1 MRSARAR
8 TWAGLTIL
16 TVTMLVGCARGPDAA
31 ALRQEI
37 REKLT
42 KEVKDGLLEVASLDR
57 KGSAPLPGGE
67 QGAKR
72 LIVYYNATLRFRQDY
87 DFGGWEKLSPASLG
101 YALGAGEKGL
111 LGIKPQN
118 RPGDLLYVYGT
129 STYEWSGGAWKSV
142 AGAPGAVSAAPD
154 RENTAPSSRSKQLI
168 DKLAAMVDLPP
179 PGIDSQQEEVIA
191 DELNRAAES
200 IQRRLA
206 RRRHIYTFASGPHG
220 GEYARFGAA
229 FVERIKKVRPQM
241 AVRHIETEGSVQNA
255 SLLARGE
262 ADYAIVQ
269 ADVAA
274 EAVAGRGTFAPG
286 GPLTTLRALGSL
298 FPEAVHIVVPPAS
311 TIRTVDDLRG
321 KRVDMGPPGSGTRYS
336 AVAVLAAHGVQVR
349 DVSETVDG
357 GPEKAAR
364 RLAAGQIDAFFVTI
378 APPARAL
385 QEMAARSGMK
395 LLALSSR
402 GVERLVTEKTGLVA
416 MTLPARTYPGQA
428 EPVTTVATAALLVA
442 TTDAPEAEVG
452 DMVAF
457 VFSKADLALT
467 GNAEGI
473 KVSKD
478 SALRGITIPLHPGTG
493 PFFARARGADR

>member
-1 MRSARAR
+1 MWRAR
-8 TWAGLTIL
+8 VRMWAGLTVL
-16 TVTMLVGCARGPDAA
+16 TVTMLLGCARGPDEA

-42 KEVKDGLLEVASLDR
+42 KEVKDGLLEVASVGR
-57 KGSAPLPGGE
+57 KGSAPLPAGD
-67 QGAKR
+67 QGSKR

-101 YALGAGEKGL
+101 YALGAADKGL

-118 RPGDLLYVYGT
+118 RAGDVLYVYGT
-129 STYEWSGGAWKSV
+129 STYEWSGGAWKNV
-142 AGAPGAVSAAPD
+142 AGTPGAVSAAPD
-154 RENTAPSSRSKQLI
+154 RDNTAPPSRSKQLI
-168 DKLAAMVDLPP
+168 DKLAAMVNLPP
-179 PGIDSQQEEVIA
+179 PGIDPHQEEVIA

-206 RRRHIYTFASGPHG
+206 RRRHIYTFASGPPG

-229 FVERIKKVRPQM
+229 FVERVKKVHPEM

-255 SLLARGE
+255 SLLAHGE

-274 EAVAGRGTFAPG
+274 EAMAARGTFARG
-286 GPLTTLRALGSL
+286 GPLTMLRAPGSL
-298 FPEAVHIVVPPAS
+298 FPEAVHIVVPAAS
-311 TIRTVDDLRG
+311 PMRTVDDLRG
-321 KRVDMGPPGSGTRYS
+321 KRVDLGPQGSGTRYS

-349 DVSETVDG
+349 DASETG
-357 GPEKAAR
+357 EGARQEAAR

-385 QEMAARSGMK
+385 QELAARSGMR
-395 LLALSSR
+395 LLPLSSR
-402 GVERLVTEKTGLVA
+402 SVERLVTEKTGLVA
-416 MTLPARTYPGQA
+416 MTLPARTYPGQV
-428 EPVTTVATAALLVA
+428 EPVATVATAALLVA

-452 DMVAF
+452 EMVAF
-457 VFSKADLALT
+457 VFSKADLAST
-467 GNAEGI
+467 GNAEGV
-473 KVSKD
+473 KVSRD
-478 SALRGITIPLHPGTG
+478 SALRGITIPLHPGTSR
-493 PFFARARGADR
+493 FFGRARE